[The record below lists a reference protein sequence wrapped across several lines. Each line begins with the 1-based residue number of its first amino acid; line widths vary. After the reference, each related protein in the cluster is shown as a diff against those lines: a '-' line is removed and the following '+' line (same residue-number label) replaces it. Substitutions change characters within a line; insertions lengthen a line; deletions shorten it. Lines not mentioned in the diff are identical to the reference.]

1 MSVEV
6 SLDNLLG
13 ELSNKTDK
21 KVNCVRTLMNFDD
34 DDGGDD
40 DDDDV
45 DDVPMVQY
53 HH

>member
-1 MSVEV
+1 MFINSTRALVEV
-6 SLDNLLG
+6 GTCHEDD
-13 ELSNKTDK
+13 EDD
-21 KVNCVRTLMNFDD
+21 DD